1 MKKMPVP
8 KGRVAEKPGGAPRL
22 SQTREEIEE
31 ETGWSPDQQKRA
43 MKVASVP
50 AEKFKE
56 MLEDAPKPATVTGF
70 CDASYVVVRANWW
83 TAKLEEPVRNARKK
97 GGKREQGNR
106 GVTLLAAQKVAESKR
121 AKLLGLELEEPVRR
135 KKGRPGKG
143 NTALPLSPQAKMA
156 ASRRAKLLGLELEEL
171 DAYIDE
177 RKRADPR
184 EPASVAGAMRL
195 DLQGSAVGVT
205 VIRMVDRQRA
215 RNLNVRVT
223 DDEAEML
230 RALAERKGLSGS
242 DIVRQ
247 YIREAYAAEFPPKK
261 TKR

>member
-121 AKLLGLELEEPVRR
+121 AKLLGLELEE
-135 KKGRPGKG
+135 
-143 NTALPLSPQAKMA
+143 
-156 ASRRAKLLGLELEEL
+156 L